1 VTGRPARPPRPWREP
16 IDQHPDDARRRR
28 LHEIIFEADTHE
40 GWLFDITL
48 MVLILTSI
56 AVVMLESI
64 PAVRAEHGPLLRAIE
79 WGFTILFTI
88 EYGLRLY
95 SVKRPLRYAVTPL
108 GIIDLL
114 AILPTYLSLLIAG
127 AQTLLVVR
135 VLRLL
140 RIFRIFKLAEY
151 LRESS
156 VLVAA
161 LKASRRKITVFL
173 LAVLTIVVIVGTLM
187 YVIEGERHGFSS
199 IPVSVYWAVVTLTTV
214 GYGDLSPSTP
224 AGRLLAVVVMLM
236 GYAIIAVPTGIVT
249 MELTRARDLPVSA
262 QACPSCGI
270 GGHEY
275 GAKFCR
281 RCGAELGE
289 VRGER

>member
-1 VTGRPARPPRPWREP
+1 MTTQ
-16 IDQHPDDARRRR
+16 IDQHPGGRLRRR
-28 LHEIIFEADTHE
+28 LHEIIFEADTRA
-40 GWLFDITL
+40 GWAFDIAV
-48 MVLILTSI
+48 MSLILASI
-56 AVVMLESI
+56 GVVMLES
-64 PAVRAEHGPLLRAIE
+64 VESMRREHGPLLRALE

-88 EYGLRLY
+88 EYILRLS
-95 SVKRPLRYAVTPL
+95 SVRSPLRYALTPL
-108 GIIDLL
+108 GIIDFF
-114 AILPTYLSLLIAG
+114 AIVPTYLSLFLPG

-156 VLVAA
+156 VLVSA

-173 LAVLTIVVIVGTLM
+173 LTVLTIVLIVGTLM
-187 YVIEGERHGFSS
+187 YVVEGPAHGFTN
-199 IPVSVYWAVVTLTTV
+199 IPVAVYWAVVTLTTV
-214 GYGDLSPSTP
+214 GYGDLSPATP
-224 AGRLLAVVVMLM
+224 LGRMLAVIVMLM

-249 MELTRARDLPVSA
+249 MELTRARDLPIST
-262 QACPSCGI
+262 QACPVCGV

-281 RCGAELGE
+281 KCGAAL
-289 VRGER
+289 

>member
-1 VTGRPARPPRPWREP
+1 MTTE
-16 IDQHPDDARRRR
+16 IDQHPDGSRRLR
-28 LHEIIFEADTHE
+28 LHEIIFEADTRA
-40 GWLFDITL
+40 GWMFDIAL
-48 MVLILTSI
+48 MVVILASI
-56 AVVMLESI
+56 AVVMLESVPSI
-64 PAVRAEHGPLLRAIE
+64 RSGHGALLRSLE
-79 WGFTILFTI
+79 WVFTIVFSI
-88 EYGLRLY
+88 EYALRLY
-95 SVKRPLRYAVTPL
+95 SVRDPIRYALSPL

-114 AILPTYLSLLIAG
+114 AILPSYVSLLLPG

-156 VLVAA
+156 VLIGA
-161 LKASRRKITVFL
+161 LRASRRKITVFL

-187 YVIEGERHGFSS
+187 YVVEGESHGFTS

-214 GYGDLSPSTP
+214 GYGDLSPATP
-224 AGRLLAVVVMLM
+224 LGRALAVVVMLM

-249 MELTRARDLPVSA
+249 MELTRARDLPVSG
-262 QACPSCGI
+262 QACPSCGV

-275 GAKFCR
+275 GAKYCR
-281 RCGAELGE
+281 RCGAAL
-289 VRGER
+289 

>member
-1 VTGRPARPPRPWREP
+1 MRQP
-16 IDQHPDDARRRR
+16 IDQHPTDARRRR
-28 LHEIIFEADTHE
+28 IHEIIFEADTRA
-40 GWLFDITL
+40 GWTFDIVL

-56 AVVMLESI
+56 AVVMLESVADI
-64 PAVRAEHGPLLRAIE
+64 RERHGDLLRGIE
-79 WGFTILFTI
+79 WAFTVLFTL
-88 EYGLRLY
+88 EYALRLY
-95 SVKRPLRYAVTPL
+95 SVRIPLRYALSPL
-108 GIIDLL
+108 GIIDVI
-114 AILPTYLSLLIAG
+114 AILPSYISLLIPG

-151 LRESS
+151 LAESS
-156 VLVAA
+156 VLVSA
-161 LKASRRKITVFL
+161 LRASRRKITVFL
-173 LAVLTIVVIVGTLM
+173 LAVLTIVIIVGTLM
-187 YVIEGERHGFSS
+187 YVVEGEAHGFTS
-199 IPVSVYWAVVTLTTV
+199 IPVAVYWAVVTLTTV
-214 GYGDLSPSTP
+214 GYGDLSPVTP
-224 AGRLLAVVVMLM
+224 LGRALAVVVMLM

-281 RCGAELGE
+281 RCGAAL
-289 VRGER
+289 

>member
-1 VTGRPARPPRPWREP
+1 VTTQ
-16 IDQHPDDARRRR
+16 IDQHPDGGRVRRR
-28 LHEIIFEADTHE
+28 LHEIIFEADTRA
-40 GWLFDITL
+40 GWAFDIAV
-48 MVLILTSI
+48 MGLILASI
-56 AVVMLESI
+56 GVVMLESVETI
-64 PAVRAEHGPLLRAIE
+64 RADHGPLLRALE

-88 EYGLRLY
+88 EYILRLS
-95 SVKRPLRYAVTPL
+95 SVRRPLRYALTPL
-108 GIIDLL
+108 GLIDFL
-114 AILPTYLSLLIAG
+114 AIVPTYLSLFLPG

-156 VLVAA
+156 VLVSA

-173 LAVLTIVVIVGTLM
+173 LTVLTIVLIVGTMM
-187 YVIEGERHGFSS
+187 YVVEGPTHGFTN
-199 IPVSVYWAVVTLTTV
+199 IPVGVYWAVVTLTTV
-214 GYGDLSPSTP
+214 GYGDLSPATP
-224 AGRLLAVVVMLM
+224 LGRMLAVIVMLM

-249 MELTRARDLPVSA
+249 MELTRVRDLPVSN

-281 RCGAELGE
+281 RCGAAL
-289 VRGER
+289 

>member
-1 VTGRPARPPRPWREP
+1 MTGRAARRASAGDGPL
-16 IDQHPDDARRRR
+16 DQHPDDARRRR
-28 LHEIIFEADTHE
+28 LHEIVFEADTRA
-40 GWLFDITL
+40 GWLFDIA
-48 MVLILTSI
+48 VISLILTSI
-56 AVVMLESI
+56 AVVMLESV
-64 PAVRAEHGPLLRAIE
+64 PAIRAQHGPLLRAVE
-79 WGFTILFTI
+79 WGFTILFTL

-95 SVKRPLRYAVTPL
+95 SVKRPLRYALTPL

-114 AILPTYLSLLIAG
+114 AILPTYLSLLVPG

-156 VLVAA
+156 VLVGA

-187 YVIEGERHGFSS
+187 YVVEGERHGFSS
-199 IPVSVYWAVVTLTTV
+199 IPVGVYWAVVTLTTV
-214 GYGDLSPSTP
+214 GYGDLSPATP

-249 MELTRARDLPVSA
+249 MELTRARDLPVST
-262 QACPSCGI
+262 QACPACGI

-281 RCGAELGE
+281 RCGAALG
-289 VRGER
+289 